1 MANKKKKKKTIPD
14 QIQTWKPPFFK
25 WMLVLVG
32 CGYAGLLIGCNYRKG
47 ETIFDVIARINSR
60 IGTGKLLN
68 IGLADGIK
76 QFDVLAACFIGCI
89 FLGCL
94 YILIDASA
102 NHNYMRGKEFGTA
115 QWASVDAINAKFENR
130 RHESWNRV
138 YSDEL
143 RISMKTSINN
153 NCLVIGGSGVGKSF
167 YLLTPNIYQADP
179 KEKYPGSYIFTD
191 PKGELLLKNGAY
203 LKNKGYRIRVLN
215 LVSGAMQESD
225 CFNPLIYIRQE
236 SDIDKLVRNIQDN
249 TNEDSAA
256 AENPFWPKAEA
267 LLLKSLFLI
276 VWMESDLFGWEM
288 NIPTV
293 CMLLNKAQIDDD
305 PNIQSELDQIFDE
318 LVLRTV
324 DIPGK
329 GEMHPAWRAYH
340 KVMVGAADTKRSIV
354 ISAHATMQIFE
365 NPDIQRILSKD
376 ELELSSIGTG
386 LVDGKKNVKTAL
398 FCVIPDSD
406 TTFNAV
412 AGMLYTLLFQELYFQ
427 ADFCYKGKLPVP
439 VTFWM
444 DEFANICLPKDF
456 MKMLTTM
463 RSRLISC
470 VIIIQNLAQIKE
482 RYKES
487 WEEIP
492 GNCDVCVYLGGNE
505 QSTFE
510 YISKNLGKKTIY
522 KKSSG
527 ETKGIH
533 GSSSTNEDSLGREL
547 MLPEEVRE
555 LDNDFCVVFVRGKK
569 PILDHKFKTLESQEF
584 ELSNQLG
591 TYLHSQDKQ
600 LDRDAFHISLASQ
613 KELSDA
619 YALGRVI
626 EINLDQNI
634 LNTAEYQELQDIVLQ
649 NSEDVQEELERAKTI
664 DIRNVSLMDLL
675 QMDDFVLS
683 DEEMVEVAAGIKG
696 GLSDEEVK
704 SYILYGD
711 AHRMHSQRLLLEAL
725 ATRRKAGGGSQ

>member
-1 MANKKKKKKTIPD
+1 MADKKKKKQNIPD
-14 QIQTWKPPFFK
+14 QLQTWKPPYIK
-25 WMLVLVG
+25 WLLVLIG
-32 CGYAGLLIGCNYRKG
+32 CGYVGLLLGCNYRKG
-47 ETIFDVIARINSR
+47 DTVYELFPRIGAR
-60 IGTGKLLN
+60 IGTGDLLN
-68 IGLADGIK
+68 IGLADGLH
-76 QFDVLAACFIGCI
+76 QFGTLAACFIGSI
-89 FLGCL
+89 MLGGL

-102 NHNYMRGKEFGTA
+102 NHNYMRGKEYGQA
-115 QWASVDAINAKFENR
+115 NWASVAAINSKFENKK
-130 RHESWNRV
+130 HESWNRV
-138 YSDEL
+138 YSDGL

-153 NCLVIGGSGVGKSF
+153 NVLVIGGSGVGKSF

-179 KEKYPGSYIFTD
+179 KGKYPGSFIFTD
-191 PKGELLLKNGAY
+191 PKGELLQKNGAY

-225 CFNPLIYIRQE
+225 GFDPFVYIRRE

-249 TNEDSAA
+249 TKEDNSAVSD
-256 AENPFWPKAEA
+256 PFWSKAEA

-276 VWMESDLFGWEM
+276 VWMESELFKWEK
-288 NIPTV
+288 NINTV
-293 CMLLNKAQIDDD
+293 MMLLNKAQIDDN
-305 PNIQSELDQIFDE
+305 PNVPSELDQIFDD
-318 LVLRTV
+318 LVLRTI
-324 DIPGK
+324 DEPGK
-329 GEMHPAWRAYH
+329 GDLHPAWRAYH

-365 NPDIQRILSKD
+365 NPDIQRILRKD
-376 ELELSSIGTG
+376 EMDLASIGTG
-386 LVDGKKNVKTAL
+386 VVDGKKNVKTAL

-406 TTFNAV
+406 TTFNAI

-427 ADFCYKGKLPVP
+427 ADFCHKGQLPVP

-444 DEFANICLPKDF
+444 DEFANIALPKDF

-482 RYKES
+482 KYEKS

-510 YISKNLGKKTIY
+510 YVSKNLGKKTIY
-522 KKSSG
+522 KKSTG
-527 ETKGIH
+527 ETKGSH
-533 GSSSTNEDSLGREL
+533 GSSSTNEDVLGREL

-569 PILDHKFKTLESQEF
+569 PILDHKFRTLESPEF
-584 ELSNQLG
+584 ELSKKLG
-591 TYLHSQDKQ
+591 SYLHSQDKQ
-600 LDRDAFHISLASQ
+600 LEQDAFHISLASQ

-626 EINLDQNI
+626 ELNLDQN
-634 LNTAEYQELQDIVLQ
+634 LLSTPEYQELQDIVLQ
-649 NSEDVQEELERAKTI
+649 NAEDVQEELERAKTI
-664 DIRNVSLMDLL
+664 DIRDVSLIDLL

-683 DEEMVEVAAGIKG
+683 DEEMVEVAQGIKD

-704 SYILYGD
+704 SYVLYGD

-725 ATRRKAGGGSQ
+725 AARRKAGGGL

>member
-1 MANKKKKKKTIPD
+1 MADKKKKKQNIPD
-14 QIQTWKPPFFK
+14 QLQTWKPPYFK
-25 WMLVLVG
+25 WLLVLIG
-32 CGYAGLLIGCNYRKG
+32 CGYVGLLLGCNYRKG
-47 ETIFDVIARINSR
+47 DTVYELFPRIGAR
-60 IGTGKLLN
+60 IGTGDLLN
-68 IGLADGIK
+68 IGLADGLH
-76 QFDVLAACFIGCI
+76 QFGTLAACFIGSI
-89 FLGCL
+89 MLGGL

-102 NHNYMRGKEFGTA
+102 NHNYMRGKEYGQA
-115 QWASVDAINAKFENR
+115 NWASVAAINAKFENK

-138 YSDEL
+138 YSDGL
-143 RISMKTSINN
+143 RISMKTFINN
-153 NCLVIGGSGVGKSF
+153 NVLVIGGSGVGKSF
-167 YLLTPNIYQADP
+167 YLLTPNIYQANP
-179 KEKYPGSYIFTD
+179 KGKYPGSYIFTD
-191 PKGELLLKNGAY
+191 PKGELLQKNGAY
-203 LKNKGYRIRVLN
+203 LKSKGYRIRVLN

-225 CFNPLIYIRQE
+225 GFNPFVYIRRE

-249 TNEDSAA
+249 TKEDNSAA
-256 AENPFWPKAEA
+256 SDPFWPKAET

-276 VWMESDLFGWEM
+276 VWMESELFGWEK
-288 NIPTV
+288 NINTV
-293 CMLLNKAQIDDD
+293 MMLLNKAQIDDN
-305 PNIQSELDQIFDE
+305 PKVPSELDQIFDD
-318 LVLRTV
+318 LVLRTI
-324 DIPGK
+324 DEPGK
-329 GEMHPAWRAYH
+329 GDMHPAWLAYH

-365 NPDIQRILSKD
+365 NPDIQRILRKD
-376 ELELSSIGTG
+376 EMDLASIGTG
-386 LVDGKKNVKTAL
+386 VVDGKKNIKTAL

-406 TTFNAV
+406 TTFNAI

-427 ADFCYKGKLPVP
+427 ADFCHKGELPVP

-444 DEFANICLPKDF
+444 DEFANIALPKDF

-482 RYKES
+482 KYEKS

-510 YISKNLGKKTIY
+510 YVSKNLGKKTIY
-522 KKSSG
+522 KKSTG
-527 ETKGIH
+527 ETKGSH
-533 GSSSTNEDSLGREL
+533 GSSSTNEDVLGREL

-569 PILDHKFKTLESQEF
+569 PILDHKFRTLESPEF
-584 ELSNQLG
+584 ELSKKLG
-591 TYLHSQDKQ
+591 SYLHSQDKQ
-600 LDRDAFHISLASQ
+600 LEQDAFHISLASQ

-626 EINLDQNI
+626 ELNLDQN
-634 LNTAEYQELQDIVLQ
+634 LLSTPEYQELQDIVLQ
-649 NSEDVQEELERAKTI
+649 NAEDVQEELERAKTI
-664 DIRNVSLMDLL
+664 DIRDVSLIDLL

-683 DEEMVEVAAGIKG
+683 DEEMVEVAQGIKD

-704 SYILYGD
+704 SYVLYGD

-725 ATRRKAGGGSQ
+725 AARRKAGGGL

>member
-1 MANKKKKKKTIPD
+1 MADKKKKNQNIPD
-14 QIQTWKPPFFK
+14 QLQTWKPPYIK
-25 WMLVLVG
+25 WLLVLIG
-32 CGYAGLLIGCNYRKG
+32 CGYVGLLLGCNYRKG
-47 ETIFDVIARINSR
+47 DTVYELFPRIGAR
-60 IGTGKLLN
+60 IGTGDLLN
-68 IGLADGIK
+68 IGLADGLH
-76 QFDVLAACFIGCI
+76 QFGTLAACFIGCI
-89 FLGCL
+89 MLGGL

-102 NHNYMRGKEFGTA
+102 NHNYMRGKEYGQA
-115 QWASVDAINAKFENR
+115 NWASVAAINSKFENKK
-130 RHESWNRV
+130 HESWNRV
-138 YSDEL
+138 YSDGL

-153 NCLVIGGSGVGKSF
+153 NVLVIGGSGVGKSF

-179 KEKYPGSYIFTD
+179 KGKYPGSYIFTD
-191 PKGELLLKNGAY
+191 PKGELLQKNGAY

-225 CFNPLIYIRQE
+225 GFNPFVYIRRE

-249 TNEDSAA
+249 TKDDNSAA
-256 AENPFWPKAEA
+256 SDPFWSKAEA

-276 VWMESDLFGWEM
+276 VWMESELFGWEK
-288 NIPTV
+288 NINTV
-293 CMLLNKAQIDDD
+293 MMLLNKAQIDDN
-305 PNIQSELDQIFDE
+305 PNVPSELDQIFDD
-318 LVLRTV
+318 LVLRTI
-324 DIPGK
+324 DEPGK
-329 GEMHPAWRAYH
+329 GDMHPAWRAYH

-365 NPDIQRILSKD
+365 NPDIQRILRKD
-376 ELELSSIGTG
+376 EMDLASIGTG
-386 LVDGKKNVKTAL
+386 VVDGKKNVKTAL

-406 TTFNAV
+406 TTFNAI

-427 ADFCYKGKLPVP
+427 ADFCHKGELPVP

-444 DEFANICLPKDF
+444 DEFANIALPKDF

-482 RYKES
+482 KYEKS

-510 YISKNLGKKTIY
+510 YVSKNLGKKTIY
-522 KKSSG
+522 KKSTG
-527 ETKGIH
+527 ETKGSH
-533 GSSSTNEDSLGREL
+533 GSSSTNEDVLGREL

-555 LDNDFCVVFVRGKK
+555 LDNEYCVVFVRGKK
-569 PILDHKFKTLESQEF
+569 PILDHKFRTLESPEF
-584 ELSNQLG
+584 ELSKNLG
-591 TYLHSQDKQ
+591 SYLHSQDKQ
-600 LDRDAFHISLASQ
+600 LEQDAFHISLASQ

-626 EINLDQNI
+626 ELNLDQN
-634 LNTAEYQELQDIVLQ
+634 LLSTPEYQELQDIVLQ
-649 NSEDVQEELERAKTI
+649 NAEDVQEELERAKTI
-664 DIRNVSLMDLL
+664 DIRNVSLIDLL

-683 DEEMVEVAAGIKG
+683 DEEMVEVAQGIKD

-704 SYILYGD
+704 SYVLYGD

-725 ATRRKAGGGSQ
+725 AARRKAGGGL

>member
-1 MANKKKKKKTIPD
+1 MADKKKKKQNIPD
-14 QIQTWKPPFFK
+14 QLQTWKPPYFK
-25 WMLVLVG
+25 WLLVLIG
-32 CGYAGLLIGCNYRKG
+32 CGYVGLLLGCNYRKG
-47 ETIFDVIARINSR
+47 DTVYELFPRIGAR
-60 IGTGKLLN
+60 IGTGDLLN
-68 IGLADGIK
+68 IGLADGLH
-76 QFDVLAACFIGCI
+76 QFGTLAACFIGSI
-89 FLGCL
+89 MLGGL

-102 NHNYMRGKEFGTA
+102 NHNYMRGKEYGQA
-115 QWASVDAINAKFENR
+115 NWASVAAINAKFENK

-138 YSDEL
+138 YSDGL

-153 NCLVIGGSGVGKSF
+153 NVLVIGGSGVGKSF

-179 KEKYPGSYIFTD
+179 KGKYPGSYIFTD
-191 PKGELLLKNGAY
+191 PKGELLQKNGAY
-203 LKNKGYRIRVLN
+203 LKSKGYRIRVLN

-225 CFNPLIYIRQE
+225 GFNPFVYIRRE

-249 TNEDSAA
+249 TKEDNSAA
-256 AENPFWPKAEA
+256 SDPFWPKAET

-276 VWMESDLFGWEM
+276 VWMESELFGWEK
-288 NIPTV
+288 NINTV
-293 CMLLNKAQIDDD
+293 MMLLNKAQIDDN
-305 PNIQSELDQIFDE
+305 PKVPSELDQIFDD
-318 LVLRTV
+318 LVLRTI
-324 DIPGK
+324 DEPGK
-329 GEMHPAWRAYH
+329 GDMHPAWLAYH

-365 NPDIQRILSKD
+365 NPDIQRILRKD
-376 ELELSSIGTG
+376 EMDLASIGTG
-386 LVDGKKNVKTAL
+386 VVDGKKNIKTAL

-406 TTFNAV
+406 TTFNAI

-427 ADFCYKGKLPVP
+427 ADFCHKGELPVP

-444 DEFANICLPKDF
+444 DEFANIALPKDF

-482 RYKES
+482 KYEKS

-510 YISKNLGKKTIY
+510 YVSKNLGKKTIY
-522 KKSSG
+522 KKSTG
-527 ETKGIH
+527 ETKGSH
-533 GSSSTNEDSLGREL
+533 GSSSTNEDVLGREL

-569 PILDHKFKTLESQEF
+569 PILDHKFRTLESPEF
-584 ELSNQLG
+584 ELSKKLG
-591 TYLHSQDKQ
+591 SYLHSQDKQ
-600 LDRDAFHISLASQ
+600 LEQDAFHISLASQ

-626 EINLDQNI
+626 ELNLDQN
-634 LNTAEYQELQDIVLQ
+634 LLSTPEYQELQDIVLQ
-649 NSEDVQEELERAKTI
+649 NAEDVQEELERAKTI
-664 DIRNVSLMDLL
+664 DIRDVSLIDLL

-683 DEEMVEVAAGIKG
+683 DEEMVEVAQGIKD

-704 SYILYGD
+704 SYVLYGD

-725 ATRRKAGGGSQ
+725 AARRKAGGGL

>member
-1 MANKKKKKKTIPD
+1 MADKKKKKQNIPD
-14 QIQTWKPPFFK
+14 QLQTWKPPYFK
-25 WMLVLVG
+25 WLLVLIG
-32 CGYAGLLIGCNYRKG
+32 CGYVGLLLGCNYRKG
-47 ETIFDVIARINSR
+47 DTVYELFPRIGAR
-60 IGTGKLLN
+60 IGTGDLLN
-68 IGLADGIK
+68 IGLADGLH
-76 QFDVLAACFIGCI
+76 QFGTLAACFIGSI
-89 FLGCL
+89 MLGGL

-102 NHNYMRGKEFGTA
+102 NHNYMRGKEYGQA
-115 QWASVDAINAKFENR
+115 NWASVAAINAKFENKK
-130 RHESWNRV
+130 HESWNRV
-138 YSDEL
+138 YSDGL

-153 NCLVIGGSGVGKSF
+153 NVLVIGGSGVGKSF

-179 KEKYPGSYIFTD
+179 KGKYPGSFIFTD
-191 PKGELLLKNGAY
+191 PKGELLQKNGAY

-225 CFNPLIYIRQE
+225 GFDPFVYIRRE

-249 TNEDSAA
+249 TKEDNSAVSD
-256 AENPFWPKAEA
+256 PFWSKAEA

-276 VWMESDLFGWEM
+276 VWMESELFEWEK
-288 NIPTV
+288 NINTV
-293 CMLLNKAQIDDD
+293 MMLLNKAQIDDN
-305 PNIQSELDQIFDE
+305 PNVPSELDQIFDD
-318 LVLRTV
+318 LVLRTI
-324 DIPGK
+324 DEPGK
-329 GEMHPAWRAYH
+329 GDLHPAWRAYH

-365 NPDIQRILSKD
+365 NPDIQRILRKD
-376 ELELSSIGTG
+376 EMDLASIGTG
-386 LVDGKKNVKTAL
+386 VVDGKKNVKTAL

-406 TTFNAV
+406 TTFNAI

-427 ADFCYKGKLPVP
+427 ADFCYKGQLPVP

-444 DEFANICLPKDF
+444 DEFANIALPKDF

-482 RYKES
+482 KYEKS

-510 YISKNLGKKTIY
+510 YVSKNLGKKTIY
-522 KKSSG
+522 KKSTG
-527 ETKGIH
+527 ETKGSH
-533 GSSSTNEDSLGREL
+533 GSSSTNEDVLGREL

-569 PILDHKFKTLESQEF
+569 PILDHKFRTLESPEF
-584 ELSNQLG
+584 ELSKKLG
-591 TYLHSQDKQ
+591 SYLHSQDKQ
-600 LDRDAFHISLASQ
+600 LEQDAFHISLASQ

-626 EINLDQNI
+626 ELNLDQN
-634 LNTAEYQELQDIVLQ
+634 LLSTPEYQELQDIVLQ
-649 NSEDVQEELERAKTI
+649 NAEDVQEELERAKTI
-664 DIRNVSLMDLL
+664 DIRDVSLIDLL

-683 DEEMVEVAAGIKG
+683 DEEMVEVAQGIKD

-704 SYILYGD
+704 SYVLYGD
-711 AHRMHSQRLLLEAL
+711 AHRMQSQRLLLEAL
-725 ATRRKAGGGSQ
+725 AARRKAGGGL

>member
-1 MANKKKKKKTIPD
+1 MADKKKKNQNIPD
-14 QIQTWKPPFFK
+14 QLQTWKPPYIK
-25 WMLVLVG
+25 WLLVLIG
-32 CGYAGLLIGCNYRKG
+32 CGYVGLLLGCNYRKG
-47 ETIFDVIARINSR
+47 DTVYELFPRIGAR
-60 IGTGKLLN
+60 IGTGDLLN
-68 IGLADGIK
+68 IGLADGLH
-76 QFDVLAACFIGCI
+76 QFGTLAACFIGSI
-89 FLGCL
+89 MLGGL

-102 NHNYMRGKEFGTA
+102 NHNYMRGKEYGQA
-115 QWASVDAINAKFENR
+115 NWASVAAINSKFENKK
-130 RHESWNRV
+130 HESWNRV
-138 YSDEL
+138 YSDGL

-153 NCLVIGGSGVGKSF
+153 NVLVIGGSGVGKSF

-179 KEKYPGSYIFTD
+179 KGKYPGSFIFTD
-191 PKGELLLKNGAY
+191 PKGELLQKNGAY

-225 CFNPLIYIRQE
+225 GFDPFVYIRRE

-249 TNEDSAA
+249 TKEDNSAVSD
-256 AENPFWPKAEA
+256 PFWSKAEA

-276 VWMESDLFGWEM
+276 VWMESELFKWEK
-288 NIPTV
+288 NINTV
-293 CMLLNKAQIDDD
+293 MMLLNKAQIDDN
-305 PNIQSELDQIFDE
+305 PNVPSELDQIFDD
-318 LVLRTV
+318 LVLRTI
-324 DIPGK
+324 DEPGK
-329 GEMHPAWRAYH
+329 GDLHPAWRAYH

-365 NPDIQRILSKD
+365 NPDIQRILRKD
-376 ELELSSIGTG
+376 EMDLASIGTG
-386 LVDGKKNVKTAL
+386 VVDGKKNVKTAL

-406 TTFNAV
+406 TTFNAI

-427 ADFCYKGKLPVP
+427 ADFCHKGQLPVP

-444 DEFANICLPKDF
+444 DEFANIALPKDF

-482 RYKES
+482 KYEKS

-510 YISKNLGKKTIY
+510 YVSKNLGKKTIY
-522 KKSSG
+522 KKSTG
-527 ETKGIH
+527 ETKGSH
-533 GSSSTNEDSLGREL
+533 GSSSTNEDVLGREL

-569 PILDHKFKTLESQEF
+569 PILDHKFRTLESPEF
-584 ELSNQLG
+584 ELSKKLG
-591 TYLHSQDKQ
+591 SYLHSQDKQ
-600 LDRDAFHISLASQ
+600 LEQDAFHISLASQ

-626 EINLDQNI
+626 ELNLDQN
-634 LNTAEYQELQDIVLQ
+634 LLSTPEYQELQDIVLQ
-649 NSEDVQEELERAKTI
+649 NAEDVQEELERAKTI
-664 DIRNVSLMDLL
+664 DIRDVSLIDLL

-683 DEEMVEVAAGIKG
+683 DEEMVEVAQGIKD

-704 SYILYGD
+704 SYVLYGD

-725 ATRRKAGGGSQ
+725 AARRKAGGGL

>member
-1 MANKKKKKKTIPD
+1 MADKKKKKQNIPD
-14 QIQTWKPPFFK
+14 QLQTWKPPYIK
-25 WMLVLVG
+25 WLLVLIG
-32 CGYAGLLIGCNYRKG
+32 CGYVGLLLGCNYRKG
-47 ETIFDVIARINSR
+47 DTVYELFPRIGAR
-60 IGTGKLLN
+60 IGTGDLLN
-68 IGLADGIK
+68 IGLADGLH
-76 QFDVLAACFIGCI
+76 QFGTLAACFIGSI
-89 FLGCL
+89 MLGGL

-102 NHNYMRGKEFGTA
+102 NHNYMRGKEYGQA
-115 QWASVDAINAKFENR
+115 NWASVAAINSKFENKK
-130 RHESWNRV
+130 HESWNRV
-138 YSDEL
+138 YSDGL

-153 NCLVIGGSGVGKSF
+153 NVLVIGGSGVGKSF

-179 KEKYPGSYIFTD
+179 KGKYPGSYIFTD
-191 PKGELLLKNGAY
+191 PKGELLQKNGAY

-225 CFNPLIYIRQE
+225 GFNPFVYIRRE

-249 TNEDSAA
+249 TKDDNSAA
-256 AENPFWPKAEA
+256 SDPFWPKAET
-267 LLLKSLFLI
+267 LLLKSLFLL
-276 VWMESDLFGWEM
+276 VWMESELFGWEK
-288 NIPTV
+288 NINTV
-293 CMLLNKAQIDDD
+293 MMLLNKAQIDDN
-305 PNIQSELDQIFDE
+305 PKVPSELDQIFDD
-318 LVLRTV
+318 LVLRTI
-324 DIPGK
+324 DEPGK
-329 GEMHPAWRAYH
+329 GDMHPAWLAYH

-365 NPDIQRILSKD
+365 NPDIQRILRKD
-376 ELELSSIGTG
+376 EMDLASIGTG
-386 LVDGKKNVKTAL
+386 VVDGKKNVKTAL

-406 TTFNAV
+406 TTFNAI

-427 ADFCYKGKLPVP
+427 ADFCHKGELPVP

-444 DEFANICLPKDF
+444 DEFANIALPKDF

-482 RYKES
+482 KYEKS

-510 YISKNLGKKTIY
+510 YVSKNLGKKTIY
-522 KKSSG
+522 KKSTG
-527 ETKGIH
+527 ETKGSH
-533 GSSSTNEDSLGREL
+533 GSSSTNEDVLGREL

-569 PILDHKFKTLESQEF
+569 PILDHKFRTLESPEF
-584 ELSNQLG
+584 ELSKKLG
-591 TYLHSQDKQ
+591 SYLHSQDKQ
-600 LDRDAFHISLASQ
+600 LEQDAFHISLASQ

-626 EINLDQNI
+626 ELNLDQN
-634 LNTAEYQELQDIVLQ
+634 LLSTPEYQELQDIVLQ
-649 NSEDVQEELERAKTI
+649 NAEDVQEELERAKTI
-664 DIRNVSLMDLL
+664 DIRDVSLIDLL

-683 DEEMVEVAAGIKG
+683 DEEMVEVAQGIKD

-704 SYILYGD
+704 SYVLYGD
-711 AHRMHSQRLLLEAL
+711 AHRMQSQRLLLEAL
-725 ATRRKAGGGSQ
+725 AARRKAGGGL

>member
-1 MANKKKKKKTIPD
+1 MADKKKKKQDIPD
-14 QIQTWKPPFFK
+14 QLQTWKPPYFK
-25 WMLVLVG
+25 WLLVLIG
-32 CGYAGLLIGCNYRKG
+32 CGYVGLLLGCNYRKG
-47 ETIFDVIARINSR
+47 DTVYELFPRIGARIGS
-60 IGTGKLLN
+60 GDLLN
-68 IGLADGIK
+68 IGLADGLH
-76 QFDVLAACFIGCI
+76 QFGTLAACFIGSI
-89 FLGCL
+89 MLGGL

-102 NHNYMRGKEFGTA
+102 NHNYMRGKEYGQA
-115 QWASVDAINAKFENR
+115 NWASVAAINSKFENKK
-130 RHESWNRV
+130 HESWNRV
-138 YSDEL
+138 YSDGL

-153 NCLVIGGSGVGKSF
+153 NVLVIGGSGVGKSF

-179 KEKYPGSYIFTD
+179 KGKYPGSYIFTD
-191 PKGELLLKNGAY
+191 PKGELLQKNGAY

-225 CFNPLIYIRQE
+225 GFNPFVYIRRE

-249 TNEDSAA
+249 TKDDNSAA
-256 AENPFWPKAEA
+256 SDPFWPKAET

-276 VWMESDLFGWEM
+276 VWMESELFKWEK
-288 NIPTV
+288 NINTV
-293 CMLLNKAQIDDD
+293 MMLLNKAQIDDN
-305 PNIQSELDQIFDE
+305 PNVPSELDQIFDD
-318 LVLRTV
+318 LVLRTI
-324 DIPGK
+324 DEPGK
-329 GEMHPAWRAYH
+329 GDLHPAWRAYH

-365 NPDIQRILSKD
+365 NPDIQRILRKD
-376 ELELSSIGTG
+376 EMDLASIGTG
-386 LVDGKKNVKTAL
+386 VVDGKKNVKTAL

-406 TTFNAV
+406 TTFNAI

-427 ADFCYKGKLPVP
+427 ADFCHKGQLPVP

-444 DEFANICLPKDF
+444 DEFANIALPKDF

-482 RYKES
+482 KYEKS

-510 YISKNLGKKTIY
+510 YVSKNLGKKTIY
-522 KKSSG
+522 KKSTG
-527 ETKGIH
+527 ETKGSH
-533 GSSSTNEDSLGREL
+533 GSSSTNEDVLGREL

-569 PILDHKFKTLESQEF
+569 PILDHKFRTLESPEF
-584 ELSNQLG
+584 ELSKKLG
-591 TYLHSQDKQ
+591 SYLHSQDKQ
-600 LDRDAFHISLASQ
+600 LEQDAFHISLASQ

-626 EINLDQNI
+626 ELNLDQN
-634 LNTAEYQELQDIVLQ
+634 LLSTPEYQELQDIVLQ
-649 NSEDVQEELERAKTI
+649 NAEDVQEELERAKTI
-664 DIRNVSLMDLL
+664 DIRDVSLIDLL

-683 DEEMVEVAAGIKG
+683 DEEMVEVAQGIKD

-704 SYILYGD
+704 SYVLFGD
-711 AHRMHSQRLLLEAL
+711 AHRMQSQRLLLEAL
-725 ATRRKAGGGSQ
+725 AARRKAGGGL

>member
-1 MANKKKKKKTIPD
+1 MADKKKKNQNIPD
-14 QIQTWKPPFFK
+14 QLQTWKPPYIK
-25 WMLVLVG
+25 WLLVLIG
-32 CGYAGLLIGCNYRKG
+32 CGYVGLLLGCNYRKG
-47 ETIFDVIARINSR
+47 DTVYELFPRIGAR
-60 IGTGKLLN
+60 IGTGDLLN
-68 IGLADGIK
+68 IGLADGLH
-76 QFDVLAACFIGCI
+76 QFGTLAACFIGSI
-89 FLGCL
+89 MLGGL

-102 NHNYMRGKEFGTA
+102 NHNYMRGKEYGQA
-115 QWASVDAINAKFENR
+115 NWASVAAINSKFENKK
-130 RHESWNRV
+130 HESWNRV
-138 YSDEL
+138 YSDGL

-153 NCLVIGGSGVGKSF
+153 NVLVIGGSGVGKSF

-179 KEKYPGSYIFTD
+179 KGKYPGSFIFTD
-191 PKGELLLKNGAY
+191 PKGELLQKNGAY

-225 CFNPLIYIRQE
+225 GFDPFVYIRRE

-249 TNEDSAA
+249 TKDDNSAA
-256 AENPFWPKAEA
+256 SDPFWPKAET
-267 LLLKSLFLI
+267 LLLKSLFLL
-276 VWMESDLFGWEM
+276 VWMESELFGWEK
-288 NIPTV
+288 NINTV
-293 CMLLNKAQIDDD
+293 MMLLNKAQIDDN
-305 PNIQSELDQIFDE
+305 PKVPSELDQIFDD
-318 LVLRTV
+318 LVLRSI
-324 DIPGK
+324 DEPGK
-329 GEMHPAWRAYH
+329 GDMHPAWLAYH

-365 NPDIQRILSKD
+365 NPDIQRILRKD
-376 ELELSSIGTG
+376 EMDLASIGTG
-386 LVDGKKNVKTAL
+386 VVDGKKNVKTAL

-406 TTFNAV
+406 TTFNAI

-427 ADFCYKGKLPVP
+427 ADFCHKGQLPVP

-444 DEFANICLPKDF
+444 DEFANIALPKDF

-482 RYKES
+482 KYEKS

-510 YISKNLGKKTIY
+510 YVSKNLGKKTIY
-522 KKSSG
+522 KKSTG
-527 ETKGIH
+527 ETKGSH
-533 GSSSTNEDSLGREL
+533 GSSSTNEDVLGREL

-569 PILDHKFKTLESQEF
+569 PILDHKFRTLESPEF
-584 ELSNQLG
+584 ELSKKLG
-591 TYLHSQDKQ
+591 SYLHSQDKQ
-600 LDRDAFHISLASQ
+600 LEQDAFHISLASQ

-626 EINLDQNI
+626 ELNLDQN
-634 LNTAEYQELQDIVLQ
+634 LLSTPEYQELQDIVLQ
-649 NSEDVQEELERAKTI
+649 NAEDVQEELERAKTI
-664 DIRNVSLMDLL
+664 DIRDVSLIDLL

-683 DEEMVEVAAGIKG
+683 DEEMVEVAQGIKD

-704 SYILYGD
+704 SYVLYGD

-725 ATRRKAGGGSQ
+725 AARRKAGGGL

>member
-1 MANKKKKKKTIPD
+1 MADKKKKNQNIPD
-14 QIQTWKPPFFK
+14 QLQTWKPPYFK
-25 WMLVLVG
+25 WLLVLIG
-32 CGYAGLLIGCNYRKG
+32 CGYVGLLLGCNYRKG
-47 ETIFDVIARINSR
+47 DTVYELFPRIGARIGS
-60 IGTGKLLN
+60 GDLLN
-68 IGLADGIK
+68 IGLADGLH
-76 QFDVLAACFIGCI
+76 QFGTLAACFIGSI
-89 FLGCL
+89 MLGGL

-102 NHNYMRGKEFGTA
+102 NHNYMRGKEYGQA
-115 QWASVDAINAKFENR
+115 NWASVAAINSKFENKK
-130 RHESWNRV
+130 HESWNRV
-138 YSDEL
+138 YSDGL

-153 NCLVIGGSGVGKSF
+153 NVLVIGGSGVGKSF

-179 KEKYPGSYIFTD
+179 KGKYPGSYIFTD
-191 PKGELLLKNGAY
+191 PKGELLQKNGAY

-225 CFNPLIYIRQE
+225 GFNPFVYIRRE

-249 TNEDSAA
+249 TKDDNSAA
-256 AENPFWPKAEA
+256 SDPFWPKAET
-267 LLLKSLFLI
+267 LLLKSLFLL
-276 VWMESDLFGWEM
+276 VWMESELFGWEK
-288 NIPTV
+288 NINTV
-293 CMLLNKAQIDDD
+293 MMLLNKAQIDDN
-305 PNIQSELDQIFDE
+305 PKVPSELDQIFDD
-318 LVLRTV
+318 LVLRTI
-324 DIPGK
+324 DEPSK
-329 GEMHPAWRAYH
+329 GDMHPAWLAYH

-365 NPDIQRILSKD
+365 NPDIQRILRKD
-376 ELELSSIGTG
+376 EMDLASIGTG
-386 LVDGKKNVKTAL
+386 VVDGKKNVKTAL

-406 TTFNAV
+406 TTFNAI

-427 ADFCYKGKLPVP
+427 ADFCHKGELPVP

-444 DEFANICLPKDF
+444 DEFANIALPKDF

-482 RYKES
+482 KYEKS

-510 YISKNLGKKTIY
+510 YVSKNLGKKTIY
-522 KKSSG
+522 KKSTG
-527 ETKGIH
+527 ETKGSH
-533 GSSSTNEDSLGREL
+533 GSSSTNEDVLGREL

-569 PILDHKFKTLESQEF
+569 PILDHKFRTLESPEF
-584 ELSNQLG
+584 ELSKKLG
-591 TYLHSQDKQ
+591 SYLHSQDKQ
-600 LDRDAFHISLASQ
+600 LEQDAFHISLASQ

-626 EINLDQNI
+626 ELNLDQN
-634 LNTAEYQELQDIVLQ
+634 LLSTPEYQELQDIVLQ
-649 NSEDVQEELERAKTI
+649 NAEDVQEELERAKTI
-664 DIRNVSLMDLL
+664 DIRDVSLIDLL

-683 DEEMVEVAAGIKG
+683 DEEMVEVAQGIKD

-704 SYILYGD
+704 SYVLYGD

-725 ATRRKAGGGSQ
+725 AARRKAGGGL

>member
-1 MANKKKKKKTIPD
+1 MADKKKKKQNIPD
-14 QIQTWKPPFFK
+14 QLQTWKPPYFK
-25 WMLVLVG
+25 WLLVLIG
-32 CGYAGLLIGCNYRKG
+32 CGYVGLLLGCNYRKG
-47 ETIFDVIARINSR
+47 DTVYELFPRIGAR
-60 IGTGKLLN
+60 IGTGDLLN
-68 IGLADGIK
+68 IGLADGLH
-76 QFDVLAACFIGCI
+76 QFGTLAACFIGSI
-89 FLGCL
+89 MLGGL

-102 NHNYMRGKEFGTA
+102 NHNYMRGKEYGQA
-115 QWASVDAINAKFENR
+115 NWASVAAINSKFENKK
-130 RHESWNRV
+130 HESWNRV
-138 YSDEL
+138 YSDGL

-153 NCLVIGGSGVGKSF
+153 NVLVIGGSGVGKSF

-179 KEKYPGSYIFTD
+179 KGKYPGSFIFTD
-191 PKGELLLKNGAY
+191 PKGELLQKNGAY

-225 CFNPLIYIRQE
+225 GFDPFVYIRRE

-249 TNEDSAA
+249 TKEDNSAVSD
-256 AENPFWPKAEA
+256 PFWSKAEA

-276 VWMESDLFGWEM
+276 VWMESELFKWEK
-288 NIPTV
+288 NINTV
-293 CMLLNKAQIDDD
+293 MMLLNKAQIDDN
-305 PNIQSELDQIFDE
+305 PNVPSELDQIFDD
-318 LVLRTV
+318 LVLRTI
-324 DIPGK
+324 DEPGK
-329 GEMHPAWRAYH
+329 GDLHPAWRAYH

-365 NPDIQRILSKD
+365 NPDIQRILRKD
-376 ELELSSIGTG
+376 EMDLASIGTG
-386 LVDGKKNVKTAL
+386 VVDGKKNVKTAL

-406 TTFNAV
+406 TTFNAI

-427 ADFCYKGKLPVP
+427 ADFCHKGQLPVP

-444 DEFANICLPKDF
+444 DEFANIALPKDF

-482 RYKES
+482 KYEKS

-510 YISKNLGKKTIY
+510 YVSKNLGKKTIY
-522 KKSSG
+522 KKSTG
-527 ETKGIH
+527 ETKGSH
-533 GSSSTNEDSLGREL
+533 GSSSTNEDVLGREL

-569 PILDHKFKTLESQEF
+569 PILDHKFRTLESPEF
-584 ELSNQLG
+584 ELSKKLG
-591 TYLHSQDKQ
+591 SYLHSQDKQ
-600 LDRDAFHISLASQ
+600 LEQDAFHISLASQ

-626 EINLDQNI
+626 ELNLDQN
-634 LNTAEYQELQDIVLQ
+634 LLSTPEYQELQDIVLQ
-649 NSEDVQEELERAKTI
+649 NAEDVQEELERAKTI
-664 DIRNVSLMDLL
+664 DIRDVSLIDLL

-683 DEEMVEVAAGIKG
+683 DEEMVEVAQGIKD

-704 SYILYGD
+704 SYVLYGD

-725 ATRRKAGGGSQ
+725 AARRKAGGGL

>member
-1 MANKKKKKKTIPD
+1 MADKKKKKQDIPD
-14 QIQTWKPPFFK
+14 QLQTWKPPYFK
-25 WMLVLVG
+25 WLLVLIG
-32 CGYAGLLIGCNYRKG
+32 CGYVGLLLGCNYRKG
-47 ETIFDVIARINSR
+47 DTVYELFPRIGARIGS
-60 IGTGKLLN
+60 GDLLN
-68 IGLADGIK
+68 IGLADGLH
-76 QFDVLAACFIGCI
+76 QFGTLAACFIGSI
-89 FLGCL
+89 MLGGL

-102 NHNYMRGKEFGTA
+102 NHNYMRGKEYGQA
-115 QWASVDAINAKFENR
+115 NWASVAAINSKFENKK
-130 RHESWNRV
+130 HESWNRV
-138 YSDEL
+138 YSDGL

-153 NCLVIGGSGVGKSF
+153 NVLVIGGSGVGKSF

-179 KEKYPGSYIFTD
+179 KGKYPGSYIFTD
-191 PKGELLLKNGAY
+191 PKGELLQKNGAY

-225 CFNPLIYIRQE
+225 GFNPFVYIRRE

-249 TNEDSAA
+249 TKDDNSAA
-256 AENPFWPKAEA
+256 SDPFWPKAET

-276 VWMESDLFGWEM
+276 VWMESELFKWEK
-288 NIPTV
+288 NINTV
-293 CMLLNKAQIDDD
+293 MMLLNKAQIDDN
-305 PNIQSELDQIFDE
+305 PNVPSELDQIFDD
-318 LVLRTV
+318 LVLRTI
-324 DIPGK
+324 DEPGK
-329 GEMHPAWRAYH
+329 GDLHPAWRAYH

-365 NPDIQRILSKD
+365 NPDIQRILRKD
-376 ELELSSIGTG
+376 EMDLASIGTG
-386 LVDGKKNVKTAL
+386 VVDGKKNVKTAL

-406 TTFNAV
+406 TTFNAI

-427 ADFCYKGKLPVP
+427 ADFCHKGQLPVP

-444 DEFANICLPKDF
+444 DEFANIALPKDF

-482 RYKES
+482 KYEKS

-510 YISKNLGKKTIY
+510 YVSKNLGKKTIY
-522 KKSSG
+522 KKSTG
-527 ETKGIH
+527 ETKGSH
-533 GSSSTNEDSLGREL
+533 GSSSTNEDVLGREL

-569 PILDHKFKTLESQEF
+569 PILDHKFRTLESPEF
-584 ELSNQLG
+584 ELSKKLG
-591 TYLHSQDKQ
+591 SYLHSQDKQ
-600 LDRDAFHISLASQ
+600 LEQDAFHISLASQ

-626 EINLDQNI
+626 ELNLDQN
-634 LNTAEYQELQDIVLQ
+634 LLSTPEYQELQDIVLQ
-649 NSEDVQEELERAKTI
+649 NAEDVQEELERAKTI
-664 DIRNVSLMDLL
+664 DIRDVSLIDLL

-683 DEEMVEVAAGIKG
+683 DEEMVEVAQGIKD

-704 SYILYGD
+704 SYVLYGD
-711 AHRMHSQRLLLEAL
+711 AHRMQSQRLLLEAL
-725 ATRRKAGGGSQ
+725 AARRKAGGGL

>member
-1 MANKKKKKKTIPD
+1 MADKKKKNQNIPD
-14 QIQTWKPPFFK
+14 QLQTWKPPYIK
-25 WMLVLVG
+25 WLLVLIG
-32 CGYAGLLIGCNYRKG
+32 CGYVGLLLGCNYRKG
-47 ETIFDVIARINSR
+47 DTVYELFPRIGAR
-60 IGTGKLLN
+60 IGTGDLLN
-68 IGLADGIK
+68 IGLADGLH
-76 QFDVLAACFIGCI
+76 QFGTLAACFIGSI
-89 FLGCL
+89 MLGGL

-102 NHNYMRGKEFGTA
+102 NHNYMRGKEYGQA
-115 QWASVDAINAKFENR
+115 NWASVAAINSKFENKK
-130 RHESWNRV
+130 HESWNRV
-138 YSDEL
+138 YSDGL

-153 NCLVIGGSGVGKSF
+153 NVLVIGGSGVGKSF

-179 KEKYPGSYIFTD
+179 KGKYPGSYIFTD
-191 PKGELLLKNGAY
+191 PKGELLQKNGAY

-225 CFNPLIYIRQE
+225 GFNPFVYIRRE

-249 TNEDSAA
+249 TKDDNSAA
-256 AENPFWPKAEA
+256 SDPFWPKAET
-267 LLLKSLFLI
+267 LLLKSLFLL
-276 VWMESDLFGWEM
+276 VWMESELFGWEK
-288 NIPTV
+288 NINTV
-293 CMLLNKAQIDDD
+293 MMLLNKAQIDDN
-305 PNIQSELDQIFDE
+305 PKVPSELDQIFDD
-318 LVLRTV
+318 LVLRTI
-324 DIPGK
+324 DEPGK
-329 GEMHPAWRAYH
+329 GDMHPAWLAYH

-365 NPDIQRILSKD
+365 NPDIQRILRKD
-376 ELELSSIGTG
+376 EMDLASIGTG
-386 LVDGKKNVKTAL
+386 VVDGKKNVKTAL

-406 TTFNAV
+406 TTFNAI

-427 ADFCYKGKLPVP
+427 ADFCHKGELPVP

-444 DEFANICLPKDF
+444 DEFANIALPKDF

-482 RYKES
+482 KYEKS

-510 YISKNLGKKTIY
+510 YVSKNLGKKTIY
-522 KKSSG
+522 KKSTG
-527 ETKGIH
+527 ETKGSH
-533 GSSSTNEDSLGREL
+533 GSSSTNEDVLGREL

-569 PILDHKFKTLESQEF
+569 PILDHKFRTLESPEF
-584 ELSNQLG
+584 ELSKKLG
-591 TYLHSQDKQ
+591 SYLHSQDKQ
-600 LDRDAFHISLASQ
+600 LEQDAFHISLASQ

-626 EINLDQNI
+626 ELNLDQN
-634 LNTAEYQELQDIVLQ
+634 LLSTPEYQELQDIVLQ
-649 NSEDVQEELERAKTI
+649 NAEDVQEELERAKTI
-664 DIRNVSLMDLL
+664 DIRDVSLIDLL

-683 DEEMVEVAAGIKG
+683 DEEMVEVAQGIKD

-704 SYILYGD
+704 SYVLYGD
-711 AHRMHSQRLLLEAL
+711 AHRMQSQRLLLEAL
-725 ATRRKAGGGSQ
+725 AARRKAGGGL